1 MKDLTGTRLGQY
13 EIVERLGG
21 GGMAVVYR
29 AVQQPLGR
37 EVALKALSSE
47 LFQDDGFV
55 KRFETEA
62 KTLAKLDHPNILPIY
77 DFELSDGVAYLT
89 MPLIRGGTLR
99 DILNRGPL
107 DTLTAWRYLR
117 EIGDGLQ
124 HAHDAGIVHRDLK
137 PTNVLIHADGRAM
150 LADFGLARGAGQP
163 THLTTIGL
171 AIGTPGYMAPEQVM
185 GHDVDKRA
193 DIYAMGVLTFEMLTG
208 RLPFIGANR
217 MEVAYTTVNAPI
229 PSAVKLN
236 AALPDELD
244 LLLAKVLA
252 KDPEQRPQT
261 VRDLLA
267 EMARLP
273 QRRQQAPPRSARRGL
288 WRWRHRVRG
297 DGRAGDRRQMRVIA
311 PAPPCPY
318 RCTAR
323 PIPTPTAVGGSAIRT
338 LELMGVRA
346 SRARGRF
353 ILNSHVSNLIHV
365 ARSVTGDRWPEI
377 AYAAGLVQYVE
388 QDPPHDDQLS
398 SPVESLSRLNEAFET
413 VYGPEAED
421 MIRTWARRATER
433 WLAEGRHGMGGARRL
448 VPGRQRKL
456 VGVVK
461 SFTEAMDNVRG
472 EHTHAWLQVDEH
484 QFWLVNFSNMFAL
497 GRIKTVKSCHIWTAS
512 IETILRWAGLANDWY
527 VEEVECGSV
536 TGHFRLRLR
545 HPISRNLGSGFGR
558 AGVTPNHVKQTT
570 VYYACYYAAR
580 VNIGLAEMARPIK
593 SPSLLSEGPP
603 PTGGGPSYYIHVRRN
618 SSGFPSSGLCRRSE
632 GLRRLKGPASG
643 RSVRR

>member
-1 MKDLTGTRLGQY
+1 MKDLTGTRLGNY
-13 EIVERLGG
+13 DIVERLGG

-77 DFELSDGVAYLT
+77 DFEVIDGNAFLT

-107 DTLTAWRYLR
+107 DALTAWRYLR

-137 PTNVLIHADGRAM
+137 PTNVLIHQDGRAM

-208 RLPFIGANR
+208 RLPFIGSNR
-217 MEVAYTTVNAPI
+217 MEVAYATVNNPI
-229 PSAVKLN
+229 PSAVKIN
-236 AALPDELD
+236 ANLPDELD
-244 LLLAKVLA
+244 VLLQKVLA
-252 KDPEQRPQT
+252 KDPAQRPQT
-261 VRDLLA
+261 VRELLA
-267 EMARLP
+267 QMARLP
-273 QRRQQAPPRSARRGL
+273 QRRTSPPGVAAATAAAAAASSSSGGVAVLPRPATAANGPDTASI
-288 WRWRHRVRG
+288 RVV
-297 DGRAGDRRQMRVIA
+297 AA
-311 PAPPCPY
+311 ATPAPPPP
-318 RCTAR
+318 ALHGS
-323 PIPTPTAVGGSAIRT
+323 PPPTPTSAGGSTIRT
-338 LELMGVRA
+338 LELMGVRPA
-346 SRARGRF
+346 RARGRF
-353 ILNSHVSNLIHV
+353 ILNAHFSNFVHV
-365 ARSVTGDRWPEI
+365 ARDVTGDRWPEV
-377 AYAAGLVQYVE
+377 AYAAGLVQYIE
-388 QDPPHDDQLS
+388 QDAPHDDQLS

-413 VYGPEAED
+413 IYGPESED
-421 MIRTWARRATER
+421 MIRAWGRRATER
-433 WLAEGRHGMGGARRL
+433 WLADGKHGLGGARRF

-456 VGVVK
+456 SSVVK
-461 SFTEAMDNVRG
+461 NFQEAMDNVRG

-497 GRIKTVKSCHIWTAS
+497 GRIKSVKSCHVWTSS

-536 TGHFRLRLR
+536 TGTFDCAFA
-545 HPISRNLGSGFGR
+545 IR
-558 AGVTPNHVKQTT
+558 A
-570 VYYACYYAAR
+570 
-580 VNIGLAEMARPIK
+580 
-593 SPSLLSEGPP
+593 SE
-603 PTGGGPSYYIHVRRN
+603 TN
-618 SSGFPSSGLCRRSE
+618 
-632 GLRRLKGPASG
+632 
-643 RSVRR
+643 

>member
-1 MKDLTGTRLGQY
+1 MKDLTGTRLGSY

-37 EVALKALSSE
+37 EVALKALSPE
-47 LFQDDGFV
+47 LFQDEGFV

-77 DFELSDGVAYLT
+77 DFEVTEGVAFLT

-137 PTNVLIHADGRAM
+137 PTNVLIHSDGRAM

-185 GHDVDKRA
+185 GHEVDRRC

-208 RLPFIGANR
+208 RLPFIGSNR
-217 MEVAYTTVNAPI
+217 MEVAYATVNAPV
-229 PSAVKLN
+229 PSAAKLN
-236 AALPDELD
+236 NVLPDELD
-244 LLLAKVLA
+244 QLLAKVLA
-252 KDPEQRPQT
+252 KDPGQRPQT

-267 EMARLP
+267 QMAKLP
-273 QRRQQAPPRSARRGL
+273 QRRQAPAAPAAQPFARPPL
-288 WRWRHRVRG
+288 SQP
-297 DGRAGDRRQMRVIA
+297 AETAAMRIVSA
-311 PAPPCPY
+311 PAPMHGSPP
-318 RCTAR
+318 
-323 PIPTPTAVGGSAIRT
+323 PTPSTGSASALKT
-338 LELMGVRA
+338 LEMMGVKP

-365 ARSVTGDRWPEI
+365 ARDVTADRWPEI
-377 AYAAGLVQYVE
+377 AHSAGLVQYVE
-388 QDPPHDDQLS
+388 EDPPNDEQLAT
-398 SPVESLSRLNEAFET
+398 PVEYLSRLNEAFES
-413 VYGPEAED
+413 VYGHEAED
-421 MIRTWARRATER
+421 AIRTWGRRATER
-433 WLAEGRHGMGGARRL
+433 WLADGRHGMGGPRRL

-456 VGVVK
+456 AGVVK
-461 SFTEAMDNVRG
+461 SYTEAMDQVRG
-472 EHTHAWLQVDEH
+472 EHTHAWLQVDAH

-497 GRIKTVKSCHIWTAS
+497 GRIKAVKSCHIWTTS

-527 VEEVECGSV
+527 VEEVECGCV
-536 TGHFRLRLR
+536 TGTFDCVFA
-545 HPISRNLGSGFGR
+545 I
-558 AGVTPNHVKQTT
+558 
-570 VYYACYYAAR
+570 
-580 VNIGLAEMARPIK
+580 
-593 SPSLLSEGPP
+593 
-603 PTGGGPSYYIHVRRN
+603 
-618 SSGFPSSGLCRRSE
+618 
-632 GLRRLKGPASG
+632 
-643 RSVRR
+643 RSVEN

>member
-1 MKDLTGTRLGQY
+1 VKDLTGTRVGQY

-77 DFELSDGVAYLT
+77 DFEMNDGVAYLT

-99 DILNRGPL
+99 DVLNRGAL

-208 RLPFIGANR
+208 RLPFIGSNR
-217 MEVAYTTVNAPI
+217 MEVAYSTVNAPI

-244 LLLAKVLA
+244 QLLAKVLA
-252 KDPEQRPQT
+252 KDPAARPQT
-261 VRDLLA
+261 VRDLLSQ
-267 EMARLP
+267 MARLP
-273 QRRQQAPPRSARRGL
+273 QRRQAAAVAVGAQGGVATAP
-288 WRWRHRVRG
+288 
-297 DGRAGDRRQMRVIA
+297 GRPAQTVEPPTAASMKVIA
-311 PAPPCPY
+311 AASSRPQQGS
-318 RCTAR
+318 
-323 PIPTPTAVGGSAIRT
+323 PIPTPTGVGGSAIRT
-338 LELMGVRA
+338 LELMGIKA

-353 ILNSHVSNLIHV
+353 ILNSYVSNLVHV
-365 ARSVTGDRWPEI
+365 ARSVTGDRWPEL

-398 SPVESLSRLNEAFET
+398 SPVEALSRLNEAFET

-421 MIRTWARRATER
+421 TIRSWGRRVTER
-433 WLAEGRHGMGGARRL
+433 WLAEGRHGMGGPRRL

-456 VGVVK
+456 ASLVK

-497 GRIKTVKSCHIWTAS
+497 GRVKTVKSCHIWVTT

-527 VEEVECGSV
+527 VEEVECGCV
-536 TGHFRLRLR
+536 TGTFDCVFA
-545 HPISRNLGSGFGR
+545 I
-558 AGVTPNHVKQTT
+558 
-570 VYYACYYAAR
+570 
-580 VNIGLAEMARPIK
+580 
-593 SPSLLSEGPP
+593 
-603 PTGGGPSYYIHVRRN
+603 
-618 SSGFPSSGLCRRSE
+618 
-632 GLRRLKGPASG
+632 
-643 RSVRR
+643 RSVET

>member
-1 MKDLTGTRLGQY
+1 VKDLTGTRLGQY

-47 LFQDDGFV
+47 LFQDEGFV

-77 DFELSDGVAYLT
+77 DFEVTEGVAFLT

-107 DTLTAWRYLR
+107 DPLTAWRYLR

-208 RLPFIGANR
+208 RLPYIGSNR
-217 MEVAYTTVNAPI
+217 MEVAYATVNSPI

-236 AALPDELD
+236 TALPDELD
-244 LLLAKVLA
+244 QLLTKVLA
-252 KDPEQRPQT
+252 KDPAQRPQT

-267 EMARLP
+267 QMARLP
-273 QRRQQAPPRSARRGL
+273 QRR
-288 WRWRHRVRG
+288 
-297 DGRAGDRRQMRVIA
+297 IA
-311 PAPPCPY
+311 PAAAAAPVPAVAAAGGVVLMPRPVTGPQGPDTTSMRVVSGPAILHGSPP
-318 RCTAR
+318 
-323 PIPTPTAVGGSAIRT
+323 PTPTTTAGSAIRT
-338 LELMGVRA
+338 LELMGVKTA
-346 SRARGRF
+346 RARGRF
-353 ILNSHVSNLIHV
+353 ILNSHVSNLVHV
-365 ARSVTGDRWPEI
+365 SRDITGDRWPEV

-413 VYGPEAED
+413 IYGPESED
-421 MIRTWARRATER
+421 MIRAWGRRATER
-433 WLAEGRHGMGGARRL
+433 WLAEGRHGMGGPRRL

-456 VGVVK
+456 AGVVRN
-461 SFTEAMDNVRG
+461 FAEAMDNVRG

-497 GRIKTVKSCHIWTAS
+497 GRIKTVKSCYIWTS
-512 IETILRWAGLANDWY
+512 TIETILRWAGLANDWY
-527 VEEVECGSV
+527 VEEVECGCV
-536 TGHFRLRLR
+536 TGTFDCVFA
-545 HPISRNLGSGFGR
+545 I
-558 AGVTPNHVKQTT
+558 
-570 VYYACYYAAR
+570 
-580 VNIGLAEMARPIK
+580 
-593 SPSLLSEGPP
+593 
-603 PTGGGPSYYIHVRRN
+603 
-618 SSGFPSSGLCRRSE
+618 
-632 GLRRLKGPASG
+632 
-643 RSVRR
+643 RSVES

>member
-1 MKDLTGTRLGQY
+1 MKDLTGTRLSGY

-62 KTLAKLDHPNILPIY
+62 KTLARLDHPNILPIY
-77 DFELSDGVAYLT
+77 DFEVIDGNAFLT

-99 DILNRGPL
+99 DILNRGTL
-107 DTLTAWRYLR
+107 DPLTAWRYLR

-137 PTNVLIHADGRAM
+137 PTNVLIHSDGRAM

-208 RLPFIGANR
+208 RLPYIGSNR
-217 MEVAYTTVNAPI
+217 MEVAYATVNSPI
-229 PSAVKLN
+229 PSAVKIN
-236 AALPDELD
+236 PNLPDELD
-244 LLLAKVLA
+244 VLLAKVLA
-252 KDPEQRPQT
+252 KDPAQRPQT
-261 VRDLLA
+261 VRELLA
-267 EMARLP
+267 LMARLP
-273 QRRQQAPPRSARRGL
+273 QRRTSASGVVAAPPVASATPAGAVAVL
-288 WRWRHRVRG
+288 
-297 DGRAGDRRQMRVIA
+297 GRPATAANGPDTTSMRA
-311 PAPPCPY
+311 MPSSPPIS
-318 RCTAR
+318 AAQILHGS
-323 PIPTPTAVGGSAIRT
+323 PIPTPTAAGASTIRT
-338 LELMGVRA
+338 LELMGVRPA
-346 SRARGRF
+346 RARGRF
-353 ILNSHVSNLIHV
+353 ILNSHFSNFVHV
-365 ARSVTGDRWPEI
+365 ARDVTGDRWPEV
-377 AYAAGLVQYVE
+377 AYAAGLVQYIE
-388 QDPPHDDQLS
+388 QDAPHDDQLS

-413 VYGPEAED
+413 IYGPEAED
-421 MIRTWARRATER
+421 MIRAWGRRATER
-433 WLAEGRHGMGGARRL
+433 WLAEGRHGLGGARRF

-456 VGVVK
+456 AGVVK
-461 SFTEAMDNVRG
+461 NFSEAMDNVRG

-484 QFWLVNFSNMFAL
+484 QFWLVHFSNMFAL
-497 GRIKTVKSCHIWTAS
+497 GRIKTVKSCYVWTSA

-536 TGHFRLRLR
+536 TGTFDCAFA
-545 HPISRNLGSGFGR
+545 IR
-558 AGVTPNHVKQTT
+558 A
-570 VYYACYYAAR
+570 
-580 VNIGLAEMARPIK
+580 
-593 SPSLLSEGPP
+593 SE
-603 PTGGGPSYYIHVRRN
+603 TS
-618 SSGFPSSGLCRRSE
+618 
-632 GLRRLKGPASG
+632 
-643 RSVRR
+643 

>member
-29 AVQQPLGR
+29 SVQQPLGR

-47 LFQDDGFV
+47 LFQDEGFV

-77 DFELSDGVAYLT
+77 DFEVTEGVAFLT
-89 MPLIRGGTLR
+89 MQLIRGGTLR

-107 DTLTAWRYLR
+107 DPLTAWRYLR

-208 RLPFIGANR
+208 RLPYIGANR
-217 MEVAYTTVNAPI
+217 MEVAYATVNSPI

-236 AALPDELD
+236 SALPDELD
-244 LLLAKVLA
+244 QLLAKVLA
-252 KDPEQRPQT
+252 KDPAQRPQT

-267 EMARLP
+267 QMAKLP
-273 QRRQQAPPRSARRGL
+273 QRRVAAVAASAPVPVAAGTNPGGVAVMPRPATGPQGPDTTSM
-288 WRWRHRVRG
+288 
-297 DGRAGDRRQMRVIA
+297 RAVSG
-311 PAPPCPY
+311 PAILHGSPP
-318 RCTAR
+318 
-323 PIPTPTAVGGSAIRT
+323 PTPTTTAGSAIRT
-338 LELMGVRA
+338 LELMGVKPA
-346 SRARGRF
+346 RARGRF
-353 ILNSHVSNLIHV
+353 ILNSHVSNIVHV
-365 ARSVTGDRWPEI
+365 ARDITGDRWPEV

-413 VYGPEAED
+413 IYGPEAED
-421 MIRTWARRATER
+421 MIRAWGRRATER
-433 WLAEGRHGMGGARRL
+433 WLAEGRHGMGGPRRL

-456 VGVVK
+456 AGVVK
-461 SFTEAMDNVRG
+461 NFTEAMDNVRG

-497 GRIKTVKSCHIWTAS
+497 GRIKTVKSCHMWTS
-512 IETILRWAGLANDWY
+512 TIETILRWAGLANDWY

-536 TGHFRLRLR
+536 TGTFDCVFA
-545 HPISRNLGSGFGR
+545 I
-558 AGVTPNHVKQTT
+558 
-570 VYYACYYAAR
+570 
-580 VNIGLAEMARPIK
+580 
-593 SPSLLSEGPP
+593 
-603 PTGGGPSYYIHVRRN
+603 
-618 SSGFPSSGLCRRSE
+618 
-632 GLRRLKGPASG
+632 
-643 RSVRR
+643 RSVES

>member
-37 EVALKALSSE
+37 EVALKALSPE
-47 LFQDDGFV
+47 LFQDEGFV

-77 DFELSDGVAYLT
+77 DFEVTEGVAFLT

-137 PTNVLIHADGRAM
+137 PTNVLVHSDGRAM

-185 GHDVDKRA
+185 GHEVDRRC

-208 RLPFIGANR
+208 RLPFIGSNR
-217 MEVAYTTVNAPI
+217 MEVAYATVNAPV
-229 PSAVKLN
+229 PSAAKLN
-236 AALPDELD
+236 NALPDELD
-244 LLLAKVLA
+244 QLLAKVLA
-252 KDPEQRPQT
+252 KDPAQRPQT

-267 EMARLP
+267 QMAKLP
-273 QRRQQAPPRSARRGL
+273 QRRQAPVAVASAPFARPPL
-288 WRWRHRVRG
+288 PQP
-297 DGRAGDRRQMRVIA
+297 AETAAMRIISA
-311 PAPPCPY
+311 PATHGSPL
-318 RCTAR
+318 
-323 PIPTPTAVGGSAIRT
+323 PTPSSGSGSGSASALRT
-338 LELMGVRA
+338 LEMMGVKP

-353 ILNSHVSNLIHV
+353 ILNSHVANLIHV
-365 ARSVTGDRWPEI
+365 ARDVTADRWPEV
-377 AYAAGLVQYVE
+377 AYSAGLVQYIE
-388 QDPPHDDQLS
+388 EDPPNDEQLAT
-398 SPVESLSRLNEAFET
+398 PVDYLSRLNEAFES
-413 VYGPEAED
+413 VYGHEAED
-421 MIRTWARRATER
+421 AIRTWGRRSTER
-433 WLAEGRHGMGGARRL
+433 WLAEGRHGLGGPRWL

-456 VGVVK
+456 AGVVK
-461 SFTEAMDNVRG
+461 AYTEAMDQVRG
-472 EHTHAWLQVDEH
+472 EHTHSWLQVDAH

-497 GRIKTVKSCHIWTAS
+497 GRIKSVKSCHIWTTS

-527 VEEVECGSV
+527 VEEVECGCV
-536 TGHFRLRLR
+536 TGTFDCVFA
-545 HPISRNLGSGFGR
+545 I
-558 AGVTPNHVKQTT
+558 
-570 VYYACYYAAR
+570 
-580 VNIGLAEMARPIK
+580 
-593 SPSLLSEGPP
+593 
-603 PTGGGPSYYIHVRRN
+603 
-618 SSGFPSSGLCRRSE
+618 
-632 GLRRLKGPASG
+632 
-643 RSVRR
+643 RSVET

>member
-1 MKDLTGTRLGQY
+1 MKDLTGTRIGQY

-77 DFELSDGVAYLT
+77 DFELNDGVAYLT

-99 DILNRGPL
+99 DVLNRGPL

-208 RLPFIGANR
+208 RLPFIGSNR
-217 MEVAYTTVNAPI
+217 MEVAYSTVNAPI

-244 LLLAKVLA
+244 QLLARVLA
-252 KDPEQRPQT
+252 KDPGQRPQS
-261 VRDLLA
+261 VKELLA
-267 EMARLP
+267 QMARLP
-273 QRRQQAPPRSARRGL
+273 QRRAQAVAVVGAPPGVAVAPQRPAQVADPPTAASM
-288 WRWRHRVRG
+288 
-297 DGRAGDRRQMRVIA
+297 RAIA
-311 PAPPCPY
+311 AGPRAPMQGS
-318 RCTAR
+318 
-323 PIPTPTAVGGSAIRT
+323 PIPTPTGVGGSAIRT
-338 LELMGVRA
+338 LEMMGIRA

-353 ILNSHVSNLIHV
+353 ILNSYVSNLIHV
-365 ARSVTGDRWPEI
+365 ARNVSGDRWPEI

-398 SPVESLSRLNEAFET
+398 SPVESLSRLNEAFES

-421 MIRTWARRATER
+421 MIRSWGRRATER
-433 WLAEGRHGMGGARRL
+433 WLSDGRHGMGGPRRL
-448 VPGRQRKL
+448 IPGRQRKL
-456 VGVVK
+456 AGVVK
-461 SFTEAMDNVRG
+461 AFAEAMDNVRG

-497 GRIKTVKSCHIWTAS
+497 GRIKTVKSCHVWTTA

-527 VEEVECGSV
+527 VEEVECGCV
-536 TGHFRLRLR
+536 TGTFDCVFA
-545 HPISRNLGSGFGR
+545 I
-558 AGVTPNHVKQTT
+558 
-570 VYYACYYAAR
+570 
-580 VNIGLAEMARPIK
+580 
-593 SPSLLSEGPP
+593 
-603 PTGGGPSYYIHVRRN
+603 
-618 SSGFPSSGLCRRSE
+618 
-632 GLRRLKGPASG
+632 
-643 RSVRR
+643 RSVET

>member
-1 MKDLTGTRLGQY
+1 VKDLTGTRLGQY

-77 DFELSDGVAYLT
+77 DFEVTEGVAFLT

-107 DTLTAWRYLR
+107 DTLNAWRYLR

-193 DIYAMGVLTFEMLTG
+193 DIYALGVLTFEMLTG
-208 RLPFIGANR
+208 RLPYIGSNR
-217 MEVAYTTVNAPI
+217 MEVAYSTVNAPI

-236 AALPDELD
+236 SALPDELD
-244 LLLAKVLA
+244 QLLAKVLA
-252 KDPEQRPQT
+252 KDPAQRPQT
-261 VRDLLA
+261 VRELLA
-267 EMARLP
+267 QMARLP
-273 QRRQQAPPRSARRGL
+273 QRRQPPPPPAAAGTPAVRPQAAMPLTPS
-288 WRWRHRVRG
+288 
-297 DGRAGDRRQMRVIA
+297 A
-311 PAPPCPY
+311 PASQPPPN
-318 RCTAR
+318 TAAIKVISSPALPAMHGS
-323 PIPTPTAVGGSAIRT
+323 PIPTPTAGSASAIRT
-338 LELMGVRA
+338 LEMMGVRA
-346 SRARGRF
+346 ARARGRF

-365 ARSVTGDRWPEI
+365 ARDVAGDRWPEV
-377 AYAAGLVQYVE
+377 AYAGGLVQYIE
-388 QDPPHDDQLS
+388 QDPPHDEQLS

-421 MIRTWARRATER
+421 MIRAWGRRATER
-433 WLAEGRHGMGGARRL
+433 WLAEGRHGMGGPRRL

-456 VGVVK
+456 AGIVK

-497 GRIKTVKSCHIWTAS
+497 GRIKTVKSCYIWTSS
-512 IETILRWAGLANDWY
+512 IEAILRWAGLANDWY

-536 TGHFRLRLR
+536 TGTFDCVFA
-545 HPISRNLGSGFGR
+545 I
-558 AGVTPNHVKQTT
+558 
-570 VYYACYYAAR
+570 
-580 VNIGLAEMARPIK
+580 
-593 SPSLLSEGPP
+593 
-603 PTGGGPSYYIHVRRN
+603 
-618 SSGFPSSGLCRRSE
+618 
-632 GLRRLKGPASG
+632 
-643 RSVRR
+643 RSVDN

>member
-1 MKDLTGTRLGQY
+1 MKDLTGTRVGQY

-77 DFELSDGVAYLT
+77 DFEMNDGVAYLT

-99 DILNRGPL
+99 DVLNRGAL

-208 RLPFIGANR
+208 RLPFIGSNR
-217 MEVAYTTVNAPI
+217 MEVAYSTVNAPI

-244 LLLAKVLA
+244 QLLAKVLA
-252 KDPEQRPQT
+252 KDPAQRPQT

-267 EMARLP
+267 QMAKLP
-273 QRRQQAPPRSARRGL
+273 QRRQAASAAVAAAQGAVAIAAGRPAPTMEPPTATS
-288 WRWRHRVRG
+288 
-297 DGRAGDRRQMRVIA
+297 MKVIA
-311 PAPPCPY
+311 AASPRPLQGS
-318 RCTAR
+318 
-323 PIPTPTAVGGSAIRT
+323 PIPTPTGVGGSAIRT
-338 LELMGVRA
+338 LELMGIRA

-353 ILNSHVSNLIHV
+353 ILNSYVSNLVHV

-398 SPVESLSRLNEAFET
+398 SPVEALSRLNEAFET

-421 MIRTWARRATER
+421 TIRSWGRRVTER
-433 WLAEGRHGMGGARRL
+433 WLAEGRHGMGGPRRL

-456 VGVVK
+456 ASLVK

-497 GRIKTVKSCHIWTAS
+497 GRVKTVKSCHIWVTT

-527 VEEVECGSV
+527 VEEVECGCV
-536 TGHFRLRLR
+536 TGTFDCVFA
-545 HPISRNLGSGFGR
+545 I
-558 AGVTPNHVKQTT
+558 
-570 VYYACYYAAR
+570 
-580 VNIGLAEMARPIK
+580 
-593 SPSLLSEGPP
+593 
-603 PTGGGPSYYIHVRRN
+603 
-618 SSGFPSSGLCRRSE
+618 
-632 GLRRLKGPASG
+632 
-643 RSVRR
+643 RSVET

>member
-1 MKDLTGTRLGQY
+1 VKDLTGTRLGQY

-77 DFELSDGVAYLT
+77 DFELSDGTAYLT

-107 DTLTAWRYLR
+107 DTLSAWRYLR

-244 LLLAKVLA
+244 VLLAKVLA
-252 KDPEQRPQT
+252 KDPAQRPQT

-273 QRRQQAPPRSARRGL
+273 QRRQQAPAAAAVSVGVGAGPPRPLITADPPTSQHNLRVSSPAMPPPGL
-288 WRWRHRVRG
+288 QG
-297 DGRAGDRRQMRVIA
+297 S
-311 PAPPCPY
+311 
-318 RCTAR
+318 
-323 PIPTPTAVGGSAIRT
+323 PIPTPTALGGSAIRT

-398 SPVESLSRLNEAFET
+398 TPVESLSRLNEAFET

-421 MIRTWARRATER
+421 MIKTWARRATER

-456 VGVVK
+456 AGVVK

-536 TGHFRLRLR
+536 TGTFDCVFA
-545 HPISRNLGSGFGR
+545 I
-558 AGVTPNHVKQTT
+558 
-570 VYYACYYAAR
+570 
-580 VNIGLAEMARPIK
+580 
-593 SPSLLSEGPP
+593 
-603 PTGGGPSYYIHVRRN
+603 
-618 SSGFPSSGLCRRSE
+618 RSTE
-632 GLRRLKGPASG
+632 T
-643 RSVRR
+643 

>member
-1 MKDLTGTRLGQY
+1 MKDLTGTRIGQY

-77 DFELSDGVAYLT
+77 DFELTDGVAYLT

-193 DIYAMGVLTFEMLTG
+193 DIYAMGVLCFEMLTG
-208 RLPFIGANR
+208 RLPFIGSNR
-217 MEVAYTTVNAPI
+217 MEVAYSTVNAPI

-244 LLLAKVLA
+244 QLLAKVLA
-252 KDPEQRPQT
+252 KDPAARPQS
-261 VRDLLA
+261 VKDLLS

-273 QRRQQAPPRSARRGL
+273 QRRQAAAVGVGAQGGVATAPGRPPQTADPPTAPPRPPT
-288 WRWRHRVRG
+288 
-297 DGRAGDRRQMRVIA
+297 
-311 PAPPCPY
+311 PAP
-318 RCTAR
+318 
-323 PIPTPTAVGGSAIRT
+323 
-338 LELMGVRA
+338 
-346 SRARGRF
+346 
-353 ILNSHVSNLIHV
+353 
-365 ARSVTGDRWPEI
+365 
-377 AYAAGLVQYVE
+377 Q
-388 QDPPHDDQLS
+388 PP
-398 SPVESLSRLNEAFET
+398 
-413 VYGPEAED
+413 
-421 MIRTWARRATER
+421 
-433 WLAEGRHGMGGARRL
+433 GGA
-448 VPGRQRKL
+448 
-456 VGVVK
+456 
-461 SFTEAMDNVRG
+461 
-472 EHTHAWLQVDEH
+472 
-484 QFWLVNFSNMFAL
+484 
-497 GRIKTVKSCHIWTAS
+497 
-512 IETILRWAGLANDWY
+512 
-527 VEEVECGSV
+527 
-536 TGHFRLRLR
+536 
-545 HPISRNLGSGFGR
+545 
-558 AGVTPNHVKQTT
+558 
-570 VYYACYYAAR
+570 
-580 VNIGLAEMARPIK
+580 
-593 SPSLLSEGPP
+593 PP
-603 PTGGGPSYYIHVRRN
+603 
-618 SSGFPSSGLCRRSE
+618 
-632 GLRRLKGPASG
+632 
-643 RSVRR
+643 

>member
-77 DFELSDGVAYLT
+77 DFELNEGVAYLT

-107 DTLTAWRYLR
+107 DTLAAWRYLR

-193 DIYAMGVLTFEMLTG
+193 DIYAMGVLCFEMLTG
-208 RLPFIGANR
+208 RLPFIGSNR
-217 MEVAYTTVNAPI
+217 MEVAYSTVNAPI

-236 AALPDELD
+236 AALPDEID
-244 LLLAKVLA
+244 QLLGKVLA
-252 KDPEQRPQT
+252 KDPAQRPQS
-261 VRDLLA
+261 VKDLLA
-267 EMARLP
+267 QMARLP
-273 QRRQQAPPRSARRGL
+273 QRRPAAGAPAAIPAVGTAPPRPAVANDPPTAANMRALAGNLPPARL
-288 WRWRHRVRG
+288 P
-297 DGRAGDRRQMRVIA
+297 AGVQGS
-311 PAPPCPY
+311 
-318 RCTAR
+318 
-323 PIPTPTAVGGSAIRT
+323 PIPTPTAMGGSAIRT

-346 SRARGRF
+346 ARARGRF
-353 ILNSHVSNLIHV
+353 ILNSYVSNLVHV
-365 ARSVTGDRWPEI
+365 AREVTGDRWPEI

-398 SPVESLSRLNEAFET
+398 SPVEALSRLNEAFET

-421 MIRTWARRATER
+421 RIRTWGRRVTER
-433 WLAEGRHGMGGARRL
+433 WLAEGRHGLGGPRRL

-456 VGVVK
+456 AGLVK
-461 SFTEAMDNVRG
+461 SFSEAMDNVRG

-497 GRIKTVKSCHIWTAS
+497 GRIKTVKSCHIWVAT
-512 IETILRWAGLANDWY
+512 IEAILRWAGLANDWY

-536 TGHFRLRLR
+536 TGTFDCVFA
-545 HPISRNLGSGFGR
+545 I
-558 AGVTPNHVKQTT
+558 
-570 VYYACYYAAR
+570 
-580 VNIGLAEMARPIK
+580 
-593 SPSLLSEGPP
+593 
-603 PTGGGPSYYIHVRRN
+603 
-618 SSGFPSSGLCRRSE
+618 
-632 GLRRLKGPASG
+632 
-643 RSVRR
+643 RSVET

>member
-1 MKDLTGTRLGQY
+1 MKDLTGTRIGQY

-29 AVQQPLGR
+29 TVQQPLGR

-77 DFELSDGVAYLT
+77 DFEVIDGTAFLT

-107 DTLTAWRYLR
+107 DPLTAWRYLR

-137 PTNVLIHADGRAM
+137 PTNVLIHQDGRAM

-208 RLPFIGANR
+208 RLPFSGSNR
-217 MEVAYTTVNAPI
+217 MEVAYATVNGPI
-229 PSAVKLN
+229 PSAVKIN
-236 AALPDELD
+236 ANLPDELD
-244 LLLAKVLA
+244 VLLGKVLA
-252 KDPEQRPQT
+252 KDPAQRPQT
-261 VRDLLA
+261 IRDLLA
-267 EMARLP
+267 QMARLP
-273 QRRQQAPPRSARRGL
+273 QRRTGPPGAATASPT
-288 WRWRHRVRG
+288 
-297 DGRAGDRRQMRVIA
+297 AGAAMAGGVAVLPRPVTSGTGPDTASMRTIPSSP
-311 PAPPCPY
+311 PAPPP
-318 RCTAR
+318 
-323 PIPTPTAVGGSAIRT
+323 PMLHGSPPPTPTSSATSAIRT
-338 LELMGVRA
+338 LELMGVRPA
-346 SRARGRF
+346 RARGRF
-353 ILNSHVSNLIHV
+353 ILNSHFSNLVHV
-365 ARSVTGDRWPEI
+365 AREVAGDRWPEV
-377 AYAAGLVQYVE
+377 AYASGLVQYVE

-413 VYGPEAED
+413 IYGPEAED
-421 MIRTWARRATER
+421 QIRAWSRRSTER
-433 WLAEGRHGMGGARRL
+433 WLAEGKHGLGGSRRFMQ
-448 VPGRQRKL
+448 GRQRKL
-456 VGVVK
+456 LGIVK
-461 SFTEAMDNVRG
+461 GFTESMDNVRG
-472 EHTHAWLQVDEH
+472 EHTHSWLQVDEH

-497 GRIKTVKSCHIWTAS
+497 GRIKTVKSCYMWTS
-512 IETILRWAGLANDWY
+512 TIETILRWGGLANDWY

-536 TGHFRLRLR
+536 TGTFDCAFA
-545 HPISRNLGSGFGR
+545 I
-558 AGVTPNHVKQTT
+558 
-570 VYYACYYAAR
+570 
-580 VNIGLAEMARPIK
+580 
-593 SPSLLSEGPP
+593 
-603 PTGGGPSYYIHVRRN
+603 
-618 SSGFPSSGLCRRSE
+618 
-632 GLRRLKGPASG
+632 
-643 RSVRR
+643 RSVDT

>member
-1 MKDLTGTRLGQY
+1 VKDLTGTRLGQY

-47 LFQDDGFV
+47 LFQDEGFV
-55 KRFETEA
+55 KRFESEA

-77 DFELSDGVAYLT
+77 DFEVLDGTAFLT

-107 DTLTAWRYLR
+107 DALTAWRYLR

-208 RLPFIGANR
+208 RLPFIGSNR
-217 MEVAYTTVNAPI
+217 MEVAYATVNSPI
-229 PSAVKLN
+229 PSAVKIN

-244 LLLAKVLA
+244 QLLARVLA
-252 KDPEQRPQT
+252 KNPADRPQT
-261 VRDLLA
+261 VRELLA
-267 EMARLP
+267 QMARLP
-273 QRRQQAPPRSARRGL
+273 QRRSASAPPAAAAQVPAAAGAGGVAVLPRPASGPQ
-288 WRWRHRVRG
+288 G
-297 DGRAGDRRQMRVIA
+297 PDTTSMRAVLPA
-311 PAPPCPY
+311 APPPGLHGS
-318 RCTAR
+318 
-323 PIPTPTAVGGSAIRT
+323 PPPTPTATAGSAIRT
-338 LELMGVRA
+338 LELMGIKPA
-346 SRARGRF
+346 RARGRF
-353 ILNSHVSNLIHV
+353 ILNSYASNLVHV
-365 ARSVTGDRWPEI
+365 ARDVAGDRWPEV
-377 AYAAGLVQYVE
+377 AYAGGLVQYVE

-413 VYGPEAED
+413 IYGPEGED
-421 MIRTWARRATER
+421 MIRAWGRRATER
-433 WLAEGRHGMGGARRL
+433 WLAEGRHGLGGARRL
-448 VPGRQRKL
+448 VPGRHRKL
-456 VGVVK
+456 AGVVRN
-461 SFTEAMDNVRG
+461 FTDAMDNVRG
-472 EHTHAWLQVDEH
+472 EHTHAWKQVDEN

-497 GRIKTVKSCHIWTAS
+497 GRIKTVKSCYVWTSS

-536 TGHFRLRLR
+536 TGTFDC
-545 HPISRNLGSGFGR
+545 
-558 AGVTPNHVKQTT
+558 
-570 VYYACYYAAR
+570 VYA
-580 VNIGLAEMARPIK
+580 I
-593 SPSLLSEGPP
+593 
-603 PTGGGPSYYIHVRRN
+603 
-618 SSGFPSSGLCRRSE
+618 RSTE
-632 GLRRLKGPASG
+632 S
-643 RSVRR
+643 

>member
-1 MKDLTGTRLGQY
+1 VKNLTGTRLGQY

-47 LFQDDGFV
+47 LFQDEGFV
-55 KRFETEA
+55 RRFETEA
-62 KTLAKLDHPNILPIY
+62 RTLAKLDHPNILPIY
-77 DFELSDGVAYLT
+77 DFSVTDGVAFLT

-107 DTLTAWRYLR
+107 EPLTAWRYLR

-137 PTNVLIHADGRAM
+137 PTNVLIHTDGRAM

-193 DIYAMGVLTFEMLTG
+193 DIYAIGVITFEMLTG
-208 RLPFIGANR
+208 RLPFIGSNR
-217 MEVAYTTVNAPI
+217 MEVAYATVNSPI

-236 AALPDELD
+236 PALPDELD
-244 LLLAKVLA
+244 QLLFKVLA
-252 KDPEQRPQT
+252 KDPALRPQT

-267 EMARLP
+267 MMAKLP
-273 QRRQQAPPRSARRGL
+273 QKRPSISVAGSMAPGA
-288 WRWRHRVRG
+288 G
-297 DGRAGDRRQMRVIA
+297 DGSALPRGYASPQGPEKTTAMPISSV
-311 PAPPCPY
+311 PSVFHGSPPPSSNPVG
-318 RCTAR
+318 AS
-323 PIPTPTAVGGSAIRT
+323 AVRT
-338 LELMGVRA
+338 LELMGVRPA
-346 SRARGRF
+346 RARGRF
-353 ILNSHVSNLIHV
+353 ILNSHLSNLVHV
-365 ARSVTGDRWPEI
+365 ARNVTGDRWPEV

-388 QDPPHDDQLS
+388 QDPPQDDQLAA
-398 SPVESLSRLNEAFET
+398 PVESLSRLNEAFET
-413 VYGPEAED
+413 IYGPDAEEK
-421 MIRTWARRATER
+421 IRAWGRRATER
-433 WLAEGRHGMGGARRL
+433 WLAGGRHGLGGTRRL

-456 VGVVK
+456 AGVVK
-461 SFTEAMDNVRG
+461 NFTEAMDNVRG

-484 QFWLVNFSNMFAL
+484 QFWLVHFSNMFAL
-497 GRIKTVKSCHIWTAS
+497 GRIKTVKSCYVWTAT

-536 TGHFRLRLR
+536 TGTFDCAFAIRSAEGRL
-545 HPISRNLGSGFGR
+545 
-558 AGVTPNHVKQTT
+558 
-570 VYYACYYAAR
+570 
-580 VNIGLAEMARPIK
+580 
-593 SPSLLSEGPP
+593 
-603 PTGGGPSYYIHVRRN
+603 
-618 SSGFPSSGLCRRSE
+618 
-632 GLRRLKGPASG
+632 
-643 RSVRR
+643 

>member
-77 DFELSDGVAYLT
+77 DFEVIDGNAFLT

-107 DTLTAWRYLR
+107 DPLSAWRYLR
-117 EIGDGLQ
+117 EVGDGLQ

-137 PTNVLIHADGRAM
+137 PTNVLIHTDGRAM

-185 GHDVDKRA
+185 GHDVDRRA

-208 RLPFIGANR
+208 RLPFIGSNR
-217 MEVAYTTVNAPI
+217 MEVAYATVNTPI
-229 PSAVKLN
+229 PSAVKIN
-236 AALPDELD
+236 PNLPDELD
-244 LLLAKVLA
+244 VLLQKVLA
-252 KDPEQRPQT
+252 KDPGQRPQT
-261 VRDLLA
+261 VRELLA
-267 EMARLP
+267 LMARLP
-273 QRRQQAPPRSARRGL
+273 QRRSATAQVPASSPAGGVALLPRPGTGTNGPDTASM
-288 WRWRHRVRG
+288 
-297 DGRAGDRRQMRVIA
+297 RAMPSSP
-311 PAPPCPY
+311 PAPPP
-318 RCTAR
+318 
-323 PIPTPTAVGGSAIRT
+323 PMLHGSPLPTPTAAGASTIRT
-338 LELMGVRA
+338 LELMGVKPA
-346 SRARGRF
+346 RARGRF
-353 ILNSHVSNLIHV
+353 ILNSHFSNMVHV
-365 ARSVTGDRWPEI
+365 ARDVTGDRWPEV

-388 QDPPHDDQLS
+388 QDPPHDEQLS

-413 VYGPEAED
+413 IYGPESED
-421 MIRTWARRATER
+421 MIRAWGRRATER
-433 WLAEGRHGMGGARRL
+433 WLAEGRHGLGGARRF

-456 VGVVK
+456 AGVVK
-461 SFTEAMDNVRG
+461 NFTDAMDNVRG
-472 EHTHAWLQVDEH
+472 EHTHSWLQVDEH

-497 GRIKTVKSCHIWTAS
+497 GRIKTVKSCHVWLSS

-527 VEEVECGSV
+527 VEEVECGCV
-536 TGHFRLRLR
+536 TGTFDCAFA
-545 HPISRNLGSGFGR
+545 IR
-558 AGVTPNHVKQTT
+558 A
-570 VYYACYYAAR
+570 
-580 VNIGLAEMARPIK
+580 AE
-593 SPSLLSEGPP
+593 S
-603 PTGGGPSYYIHVRRN
+603 
-618 SSGFPSSGLCRRSE
+618 
-632 GLRRLKGPASG
+632 
-643 RSVRR
+643 